1 MKTQNRIY
9 AFTFVITAFAAL
21 FSCQEDPYNLV
32 EYGQIQ
38 GIVLDAKTSKPLVG
52 VEVSTTPASSSVI
65 TNDKGEFTIPN
76 IATGNI
82 TVNAK
87 KYNYKSSTVLA
98 NVLKN
103 KTTAV
108 SIILE
113 ESIKTVGTVQI
124 VSPVPDSAA
133 IDVKAKITLS
143 WTSQRVAPI
152 DKIKYDIIIYKDS
165 SRSST
170 KRSDIVITHRD
181 LEDTVLALGNL
192 DFSTKY
198 SWQVIAKYNNQEVAR
213 SSEWNFTTMKMPN
226 PSIFFSR
233 SSTNGLYDII
243 ATDPTLSFEYNL
255 TENFEPTAYG
265 PVTYKNGN
273 LVIFTSFK
281 NNIPYIYGMRRDG
294 TGIMQITSIPNIS
307 SNSVGY
313 GYCFYDHG
321 NRILFT
327 SMSQLYSVRTDGTG
341 LTRVATA
348 PTNRYFKTV
357 DWCPETEKIVVL
369 TVGILPFDSEIYVM
383 DNNGENPQ
391 MIVNN
396 IPGMLDSPSFAPDGK
411 NLLYIKDIS
420 EYENF
425 LGDMHEGHIIL
436 RNMASGVETDLTA
449 ADQNVNDTK
458 TGTNDLMPRFAP
470 DSRQVIF
477 MNRSNLETG
486 DGTIIKTDIFNG
498 GRTTIVE
505 KGTMP
510 YWTI

>member
-1 MKTQNRIY
+1 MKTRNRTY
-9 AFTFVITAFAAL
+9 AISFMLMAFAML

-38 GIVLDAKTSKPLVG
+38 GIVLDAKTSKPLIG

-76 IATGNI
+76 IATGNV

-87 KYNYKSSTVLA
+87 KYNFKSSTVLA

-103 KTTAV
+103 KITAV

-113 ESIKTVGTVQI
+113 ESIKTVGTIQI
-124 VSPVPDSAA
+124 KSPVPDSAA
-133 IDVKAKITLS
+133 INVKAKITLA

-152 DKIKYDIIIYKDS
+152 DIIKYDIVIYKDS
-165 SRSST
+165 SSSST
-170 KRSDIVITHRD
+170 KRSDIVISHRN
-181 LEDTVLALGNL
+181 LEDTILTLNNL
-192 DFSTKY
+192 EFSTKY
-198 SWQVIAKYNNQEVAR
+198 SWQVIAKYNNLEVAR
-213 SSEWNFTTMKMPN
+213 SSEWSFTTMKMPN

-255 TENFEPTAYG
+255 TETFEPTAYG
-265 PVTYKNGN
+265 PVSYKNGN
-273 LVIFTSFK
+273 LVLFTSFK

-294 TGIMQITSIPNIS
+294 TGIMQITSVPNIS

-321 NRILFT
+321 NKILFT

-341 LTRVATA
+341 LTLIATA
-348 PTNRYFKTV
+348 PANRYYKTV

-369 TVGILPFDSEIYVM
+369 TVGLLPYQSEIYVM
-383 DNNGENPQ
+383 DNDGTNPQ
-391 MIVNN
+391 QIVNDV
-396 IPGMLDSPSFAPDGK
+396 PGMLDSPSFSPDGK
-411 NLLYIKDIS
+411 YIVYVKDAS
-420 EYENF
+420 GYENLF
-425 LGDMHEGHIIL
+425 GDMHEGHIIL
-436 RNMASGVETDLTA
+436 RDMATAAETDLTA
-449 ADQNVNDTK
+449 ADQNNNNTI

-498 GRTTIVE
+498 GRITIVS

-510 YWTI
+510 FWAI